1 MRRATALASLV
12 AVFGVTAELAQAEDG
27 SQTAAATA
35 TQSETPSAPAS
46 SDPQGQSTQG
56 TSPEATAPTGDA
68 GGSGTA
74 GAAPDDASTVSA
86 PQQGATGQSSP
97 GQAATTS
104 SPGASLAPVGAPT
117 TSAAPV
123 SSEPQQETVSS
134 ADSTIDNDATVG
146 QASGQAQQGAEGD
159 AGQGQAQGQAQGQG
173 QGDGNG
179 SGSSSSQ
186 QAGTGQ
192 TAGGHASASSNGVGN
207 NAGGVRVGSSGAGD
221 QGGIE
226 QSNETEATAAA
237 TNTQTTDQSTGA
249 AAGPAAG
256 ATTSGENTSTASGQ
270 QGATAVAGASATD
283 PQNTIVV
290 VRVDAPGDNA
300 TFDQSNTATAG
311 ATAANAAPGATP
323 VQQSAG
329 ATASATLER
338 PSNVA
343 VELRIESDG
352 NSAGGS
358 QRNEASAEA
367 SAADAGAANASPV
380 ATQAAAPGS
389 AVAEAS
395 ASIDNP
401 QNTFVSIRVNSDG
414 ETGAVEQS
422 STEVATETAD
432 GEATSTTSTDPSDS
446 AWAGESA
453 DGAVAVSFASDG
465 QNTDLRLEVDFAGLP
480 EPTAGGTFVWTW
492 DLVFGPGLDPAC
504 TIGSATAG
512 SQVSWAFDCDPE
524 DQVTTRSAASPATAP
539 VGSIS
544 WTWNWERSDLPD
556 WSWSRED
563 ILPLLTCPTC
573 TYVFNFNWRS
583 LEPVEPAATEP
594 PTSEA
599 GTSAAPTPA
608 VDEAPA
614 IVQSNDV
621 SATASAENTSDI
633 VQAIAQSQEGEAT
646 QLQNVVQTATVEQD
660 TLSRA
665 IARLLGSLNQSI
677 VLGGLVAQETTS
689 TAVAAASAQASV
701 TQSAVQGQ
709 QGADESSQGQLAIQ
723 SAVVV
728 QSIDAIGASSLRD
741 AVNSTLSQNAV
752 VAQAVI
758 VLGDAG
764 GTTAS
769 TTRQVSEQLQAGA
782 DSQQLQVSGQWE
794 TVAQSLELIAAAV
807 LERALNESA
816 ATGDTS
822 SQTIGARSTARGSS
836 SSTTSQSVFQSQSGD
851 TAIQSQEAYQ
861 IATIEQTGSASAGTS
876 AGSIVHRYATPPPG
890 TAPAASDAARPDGTS
905 SQAEPS
911 AIAEAVAVV
920 ETSATTAPAA
930 GAAPIV
936 PTAHRPIAQVHGAV
950 RTHTA
955 AHAARTEAVLGH
967 AVGAGAVQAAQAS
980 LPQTLSSV
988 STQISSSLAHAF
1000 GAVRHPAAVGASSE
1014 AADDEDVAGGSRRS
1028 TSGPAPFGA
1037 SAGSVGA
1044 TSGGALAALAALFV
1058 LVAPGLG
1065 RRLFSQ
1071 IGKRSAVFMLLDT
1084 RPG

>member
-1 MRRATALASLV
+1 MLASLV

-27 SQTAAATA
+27 SQTAPAAAAT
-35 TQSETPSAPAS
+35 TQSGTPSAPAS

-56 TSPEATAPTGDA
+56 TSPEATAPTGNAD
-68 GGSGTA
+68 GSGTA
-74 GAAPDDASTVSA
+74 GAAPDDAPTVPA
-86 PQQGATGQSSP
+86 PQQGATGQTSP
-97 GQAATTS
+97 GKAATTS
-104 SPGASLAPVGAPT
+104 SLGANLAPVSSPT
-117 TSAAPV
+117 TSAVPV

-134 ADSTIDNDATVG
+134 ADSTIDNGATVG
-146 QASGQAQQGAEGD
+146 QASGQAQQGTEG
-159 AGQGQAQGQAQGQG
+159 GPGQGQAQGQG
-173 QGDGNG
+173 QGQGQSNGNG
-179 SGSSSSQ
+179 SGSTNSQ

-207 NAGGVRVGSSGAGD
+207 NSGGVRVGSSDAGN

-226 QSNETEATAAA
+226 QANATEATAAA

-249 AAGPAAG
+249 AAPPAAG
-256 ATTSGENTSTASGQ
+256 ATTSGENISTASGQ
-270 QGATAVAGASATD
+270 QSATAVAGASATD

-290 VRVDAPGDNA
+290 VRVDAPGNNA
-300 TFDQSNTATAG
+300 SFDQSNTATAG

-358 QRNEASAEA
+358 QRNEASAGA
-367 SAADAGAANASPV
+367 SAANAGAANASPV
-380 ATQAAAPGS
+380 AAQAAAPGS

-395 ASIDNP
+395 ASVDNP

-453 DGAVAVSFASDG
+453 DGAIAVSFASDG

-556 WSWSRED
+556 WSWNRED

-599 GTSAAPTPA
+599 GTTSAPA

-621 SATASAENTSDI
+621 SAAASAENTSDI
-633 VQAIAQSQEGEAT
+633 VQVIAQSQEGEAT

-677 VLGGLVAQETTS
+677 ALGGIVAQETTS
-689 TAVAAASAQASV
+689 TALATARAESSIM
-701 TQSAVQGQ
+701 QSAAQGQ

-723 SAVVV
+723 SAVVA
-728 QSIDAIGASSLRD
+728 QAIDAIGASSLRD

-752 VAQAVI
+752 VAQAAV
-758 VLGDAG
+758 VLGAAG
-764 GTTAS
+764 GTAVS
-769 TTRQVSEQLQAGA
+769 STRQSSEQLQAGA

-794 TVAQSLELIAAAV
+794 TVAQSLELVAAAV
-807 LERALNESA
+807 LERTLNESA
-816 ATGDTS
+816 ASGDTS
-822 SQTIGARSTARGSS
+822 SQTIGARSNARGSS
-836 SSTTSQSVFQSQSGD
+836 SSTTSQGVFQSQSGD

-876 AGSIVHRYATPPPG
+876 AGSIVHRYATPPAG
-890 TAPAASDAARPDGTS
+890 TAPAASDAARPDSAS
-905 SQAEPS
+905 SQAEPIV
-911 AIAEAVAVV
+911 IAEAVAVV

-936 PTAHRPIAQVHGAV
+936 PTARRPIAQVHGAV

-955 AHAARTEAVLGH
+955 GTHAARPDAVLGH

-988 STQISSSLAHAF
+988 STQISSSLADAV
-1000 GAVRHPAAVGASSE
+1000 GAVRHPAAVEASSE

-1071 IGKRSAVFMLLDT
+1071 IGKRSAVFLLIDT